1 MDHRRV
7 VEGRVISEF
16 PDAETFTLLLG
27 DQATEQS
34 SSVRVRLMSLWIA
47 YIGYR
52 FELQNVQFTPR
63 SDHSDALNEQFNE
76 WSPGTL
82 RPY

>member
-1 MDHRRV
+1 MMAMKSRTARLLKLLPSLRGCSRKTTPEGNFHNALQAMDHRRV

-34 SSVRVRLMSLWIA
+34 SSVRVRLMSL
-47 YIGYR
+47 
-52 FELQNVQFTPR
+52 
-63 SDHSDALNEQFNE
+63 
-76 WSPGTL
+76 
-82 RPY
+82 